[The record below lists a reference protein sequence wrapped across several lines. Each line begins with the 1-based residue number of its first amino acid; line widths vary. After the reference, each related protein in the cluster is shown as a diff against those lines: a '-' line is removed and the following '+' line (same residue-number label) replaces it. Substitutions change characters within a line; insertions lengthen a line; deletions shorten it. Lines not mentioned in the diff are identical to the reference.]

1 MLYTFPCYSFLT
13 PSFLWLFSTGTYS
26 LLLPLGN
33 VTCAHAKPEVNDPRK
48 EHTSNNEVKQT
59 ASGAWKELPSQGV
72 LSTIRGYTR
81 EQTLQGK
88 NKLVVAPA
96 SQTSEIHNNAFLKFQ
111 EGWISDVS
119 KKRRVSLCGS

>member
-1 MLYTFPCYSFLT
+1 M
-13 PSFLWLFSTGTYS
+13 GTYS

-33 VTCAHAKPEVNDPRK
+33 VTCAHTKPEVNDPHK

-59 ASGAWKELPSQGV
+59 APDASGAWKELPSQGV
-72 LSTIRGYTR
+72 LSTIRGCTR
-81 EQTLQGK
+81 EQTPQDK

-111 EGWISDVS
+111 KGWISDVPE
-119 KKRRVSLCGS
+119 KDRVSLCGL